1 MMHLLSNAIRH
12 TSQGSITI
20 EYRQQDNGLY
30 FAVTDTGEG
39 IPEDLK
45 NNIFALLTDQHTFVQ
60 QETPGLGLSICK
72 AILDAV
78 NGRVGMSSEVGKG
91 STFWFWAPCKIITIQ

>member
-1 MMHLLSNAIRH
+1 M
-12 TSQGSITI
+12 

-30 FAVTDTGEG
+30 FAVTDTGSG

-45 NNIFALLTDQHTFVQ
+45 NNIFSLLTDKNTFVQ